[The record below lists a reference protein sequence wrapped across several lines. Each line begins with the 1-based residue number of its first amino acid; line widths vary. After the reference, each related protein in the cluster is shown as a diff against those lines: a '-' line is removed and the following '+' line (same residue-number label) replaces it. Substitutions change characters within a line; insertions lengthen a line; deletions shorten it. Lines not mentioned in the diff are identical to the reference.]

1 MTKQSVKA
9 LSSDLLE
16 YRDGKRRSG
25 TTVRAVYMR
34 WRSEQTPPWPDRCD
48 NERCQFHTG
57 PLVWLRKPLK
67 TILEHRNGVNTDN
80 EPQNLRLLCPNCDSQ
95 NTETRGGANKG
106 RVTKS
111 AGGFAI
117 ARTNGLQDHTLRAKG
132 GQFRTVGAEAQPA
145 KATSHTQRQEK
156 K

>member
-1 MTKQSVKA
+1 MTKQFVKA
-9 LSSDLLE
+9 RSSDLLE

-25 TTVRAVYMR
+25 TTLRVAYMR

-48 NERCQFHTG
+48 NEDCHFHTG
-57 PLVWLRKPLK
+57 QLVWRDQPLK

-95 NTETRGGANKG
+95 NSDTRGGANKG
-106 RVTKS
+106 RVEKS

-117 ARTNGLQDHTLRAKG
+117 ARNSGLQDHTLRAKG
-132 GQFRTVGAEAQPA
+132 GQFKIVGAEAQPA
-145 KATSHTQRQEK
+145 KSASPTRRREK